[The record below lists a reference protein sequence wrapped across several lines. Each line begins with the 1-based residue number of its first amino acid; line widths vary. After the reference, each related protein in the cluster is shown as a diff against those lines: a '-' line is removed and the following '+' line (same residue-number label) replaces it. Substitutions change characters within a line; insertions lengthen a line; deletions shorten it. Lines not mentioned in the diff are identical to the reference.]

1 MAVYPFDPAEIS
13 EAGLYDEGGRSPYP
27 HFKTPITKMPTEP
40 SCVRWVILMTRLS
53 ADYRL
58 RLSQWSYAAKEYG
71 YTVPKADA
79 YTLVCIAVI

>member
-1 MAVYPFDPAEIS
+1 
-13 EAGLYDEGGRSPYP
+13 
-27 HFKTPITKMPTEP
+27 MPTEP
-40 SCVRWVILMTRLS
+40 FYVRWAILMTRLS

-71 YTVPKADA
+71 YTVPKAAA